1 MGVVFIYV
9 LARDSIFYLVVKL
22 YLKMVENKY
31 FKRILNNKFFYF
43 SKFNHTYN
51 PLTQVLREREKKFR
65 DHSSLSSNEK
75 KSYQNV
81 NKHSS
86 YTNMP
91 NVIKP
96 LLIYFAYLA
105 KY

>member
-31 FKRILNNKFFYF
+31 FQRILNNKFFYF

-51 PLTQVLREREKKFR
+51 PLTQVLRERKKNLEITVR
-65 DHSSLSSNEK
+65 YRQMRK
-75 KSYQNV
+75 R
-81 NKHSS
+81 
-86 YTNMP
+86 
-91 NVIKP
+91 VIKT
-96 LLIYFAYLA
+96 
-105 KY
+105 